1 MKFYTYRFG
10 DLVFVSGQVPIVDG
24 EIVEGGIK
32 NETVVC
38 LEKIG
43 EVLQEAGTDWSRA
56 LKVIVYLQG
65 AFALS
70 ERESSTSSKLTVQ
83 PQTSMTTLT

>member
-1 MKFYTYRFG
+1 MNFYTDRFG
-10 DLVFVSGQVPIVDG
+10 DLVFVSGQVPILDG
-24 EIVEGGIK
+24 DIVEGGIK

-43 EVLQEAGTDWSRA
+43 EVLEEAGTDWSRA

-65 AFALS
+65 A
-70 ERESSTSSKLTVQ
+70 SSLCS
-83 PQTSMTTLT
+83 